1 MSGKPGN
8 DRIPFVSKWPV
19 LARPSVAGFARPV
32 TATNKETRRR
42 GKSMIDTRANLHHA
56 SKRRLGRLFLNDRE
70 VGVVSVRGHDGS
82 WGFGEFT
89 PAPGFVEFA
98 PVFGRW
104 SLLMH
109 ADEVDEKLSE
119 AASQELRDTE
129 REMDAIRAL
138 LRLENPDESHSIREL
153 NIDGPLIEWRE

>member
-1 MSGKPGN
+1 
-8 DRIPFVSKWPV
+8 
-19 LARPSVAGFARPV
+19 
-32 TATNKETRRR
+32 
-42 GKSMIDTRANLHHA
+42 MIDAHINSHLA
-56 SKRRLGRLFLNDRE
+56 SYHRRVGRLFLNDTE
-70 VGVVSVRGHDGS
+70 VGVVVIRGHDGS

-89 PAPGFVEFA
+89 PAPAFVTFA

-109 ADEVDEKLSE
+109 AEEAHERLSQ
-119 AASQELRDTE
+119 AASEELRDTE